1 MTGLAMEFFNTLL
14 KILHIDPERNWG
26 GGEVQVLGLLTYLT
40 RQGHGNHLLTH
51 PSGRLFQESR
61 NLKINTLP
69 LVVRNDLDV
78 SSIPGLRRLI
88 RDEAYDVVHLHTKRA
103 HALSL
108 WLPRIADGPRYVVT
122 RRMDYPERQNW
133 YTRHLY
139 NRRVDGVIAISRD
152 IVNRLVTAGVERE
165 KIRLI
170 HSGIDPL
177 PFQCSAKASCL
188 NEDGPVVGTAAVLE
202 ERKGHRYLFQA
213 AALLKQKG
221 HRIKYMVA
229 GEGSL
234 REELQELARGL
245 ELKQEVT
252 FLGFVDDMPKF
263 LSKIDIFVL
272 PSLHEGL
279 GVAALEAMAAGKPV
293 VASRVGGLAEI
304 VIDTD
309 TGFLVPPKD
318 AEALAEAIRQLSNKT
333 SMAEIMGSRAADRVQ
348 QHFTMEQ
355 MARKNE
361 AYYYE
366 LLGGNS
372 PSPFPLPRSGGED
385 KEGGP

>member
-1 MTGLAMEFFNTLL
+1 
-14 KILHIDPERNWG
+14 
-26 GGEVQVLGLLTYLT
+26 
-40 RQGHGNHLLTH
+40 
-51 PSGRLFQESR
+51 
-61 NLKINTLP
+61 
-69 LVVRNDLDV
+69 
-78 SSIPGLRRLI
+78 
-88 RDEAYDVVHLHTKRA
+88 
-103 HALSL
+103 
-108 WLPRIADGPRYVVT
+108 
-122 RRMDYPERQNW
+122 MDYPERQNW

-202 ERKGHRYLFQA
+202 ERKGHRYLLQA

-318 AEALAEAIRQLSNKT
+318 AEALAETIRQLINKT
-333 SMAEIMGSRAADRVQ
+333 SMAEIMGSRAADRVR

-361 AYYYE
+361 AYYCE
-366 LLGGNS
+366 LLGRLEEIPPHPSLS
-372 PSPFPLPRSGGED
+372 PEAGERT